1 MLLLYWLLDVG
12 YILFGR
18 FSFVERSL
26 SSRACCLLW
35 PITRKFMKREKD
47 SIKIHPCAGII
58 FVADESLFLRRKRN
72 PKRRSLFSGMHLLMD
87 EQLLLHSSSNDT
99 IERKTT
105 LPSIFWV
112 HVLGSSSNSLLVSLP
127 LVFTT
132 HRSQSGIAK
141 NHLPNHQPWPHQ
153 NHLHQI
159 LCLRL
164 MRDGQPKRHWS
175 HATFFRFRLFPIWRK

>member
-141 NHLPNHQPWPHQ
+141 NHLPHSSTMASSEPPPPNPMLTAYEGWAAKTP
-153 NHLHQI
+153 LVTRYI
-159 LCLRL
+159 LSLQAISY
-164 MRDGQPKRHWS
+164 M
-175 HATFFRFRLFPIWRK
+175 A